1 MVTRHRMASKRQAQ
15 AQVQIQNMEK
25 TGGVRLITIDNKG
38 MPRTR
43 TQDGQ
48 KDIEN
53 WKGAVMG
60 KQASSALELLE

>member
-1 MVTRHRMASKRQAQ
+1 MSGDTPPNGKQ
-15 AQVQIQNMEK
+15 E
-25 TGGVRLITIDNKG
+25 TGTGTGSNPKHGEGVRLITIDNKG